1 MLRAGGPGLMTLDE
15 VEAVRAVT
23 TPTVRP
29 IAFVA
34 TFAAVWGA
42 VETVCKS

>member
-1 MLRAGGPGLMTLDE
+1 MLRANDPGLMTLDE
-15 VEAVRAVT
+15 VETVRVVT

-34 TFAAVWGA
+34 TFVAAFGV
-42 VETVCKS
+42 V